1 MLFKYLDLIVCTLAG
16 QPSRFRILFTSRM
29 PAAVTVPLIAGRW
42 LKKVEQNQ
50 CLIVP
55 LISGLYH

>member
-1 MLFKYLDLIVCTLAG
+1 
-16 QPSRFRILFTSRM
+16 M